1 MPGSADQGGQ
11 HNDMH
16 IIVGQLGEK
25 DAFCILIGILG
36 YANQVKKARF
46 AYSLAY
52 SFDMLIG
59 MLADILW

>member
-36 YANQVKKARF
+36 YANQVKKSRF

-52 SFDMLIG
+52 WG
-59 MLADILW
+59 MPIK